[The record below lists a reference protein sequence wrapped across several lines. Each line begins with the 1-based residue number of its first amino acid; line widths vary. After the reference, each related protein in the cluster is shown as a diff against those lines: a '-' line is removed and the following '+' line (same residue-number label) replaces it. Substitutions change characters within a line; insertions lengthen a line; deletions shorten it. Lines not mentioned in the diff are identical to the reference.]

1 MAEQAT
7 YFQLGVGGRLGGEE
21 DGPRKLQGVFSY
33 PERGAGRRPAAIPCS
48 AFPGG
53 PLPSDARPQ
62 ASEHAHN
69 SRVDQWAARVSA
81 LHTCSSQ
88 RAWKR
93 GKVETLAL
101 LGKLAHSSCHLG
113 PLPTHRVGTCPCP
126 MRRGSCHQVCDF
138 MSHVIQKPIHIV
150 KPEMVQHVAERVKG
164 PFLPPRHPA
173 ALPEPTGRSSSGP
186 SSLSACVL
194 PDPVLC
200 TSTQRS
206 SCS

>member
-1 MAEQAT
+1 MVEPAT
-7 YFQLGVGGRLGGEE
+7 YFQLGVGGRLDGEE
-21 DGPRKLQGVFSY
+21 DGPRKPLGCFL
-33 PERGAGRRPAAIPCS
+33 IPREGCWEKACS

-62 ASEHAHN
+62 GSEHAHN

-81 LHTCSSQ
+81 LHTCSFQ

-93 GKVETLAL
+93 VKVETLAL

-113 PLPTHRVGTCPCP
+113 PLPTHRVGTCPHP
-126 MRRGSCHQVCDF
+126 VRRGSCHRVCDF
-138 MSHVIQKPIHIV
+138 MSHMIQKPIHIV

-164 PFLPPRHPA
+164 PFPPPSHPA

-186 SSLSACVL
+186 SSLSARVL

-200 TSTQRS
+200 TGTQRS